1 MKAKYDDHLQAT
13 LFDKKQSIAEPSR
26 AALLPMIQIMSY
38 TNCSLEKPETKN
50 QLSPVKKSKE
60 NSSYMAR
67 RWRRSR
73 VGRSCAA
80 GRPRRRHLAQPH
92 ASSADGAARDRC
104 GFFLVGHRGNVPSAL
119 WLAPGL
125 LALQR
130 LGFDDPPVSP
140 PPPVL
145 TFDTANLEARATPS
159 PGVAVETI

>member
-1 MKAKYDDHLQAT
+1 MTYK
-13 LFDKKQSIAEPSR
+13 
-26 AALLPMIQIMSY
+26 
-38 TNCSLEKPETKN
+38 NCLLEKPETKN

-145 TFDTANLEARATPS
+145 TFDTANLEARATP
-159 PGVAVETI
+159 PGVVVWRV